1 VARPI
6 LIGSSDSTTF
16 SANSDQMPRQTFSS
30 FEAFFDANRHASL
43 RAMVLGPVRENWS
56 LTHLLLK
63 NLSIQFGQAES
74 KALVEGAPR
83 SGGVSIFMPT
93 RSESAWWGNG
103 RQFDELSLMVAL
115 PGDDFCLVADTTRS
129 WCSLYIPNAEL
140 VGPSG
145 DVTTAIGSSR
155 AYFQVPPQR
164 MDRFRSTIGRLDEA
178 VQLAPAAFESP
189 IAQKASAQKLVR
201 EIRNVLATSHELE
214 PKLGRRAVPRQ
225 QIIRRAMDFVDQHD
239 GEYLSLEELA
249 AAAGV
254 SERTLRDAFHWYFGI
269 PPLQYLNR
277 RTLHQVRRALKA
289 ADPTVATVTAAAT
302 QFGVWQFGRMAR
314 DYRLLFGELPSE
326 TLRDRH

>member
-1 VARPI
+1 
-6 LIGSSDSTTF
+6 
-16 SANSDQMPRQTFSS
+16 
-30 FEAFFDANRHASL
+30 
-43 RAMVLGPVRENWS
+43 MVLGPVRENWS
-56 LTHLLLK
+56 LTHLFLN

-93 RSESAWWGNG
+93 RSASAWWGNG
-103 RQFDELSLMVAL
+103 RQFDELSLLVAL

-140 VGPSG
+140 VGPHG
-145 DVTTAIGSSR
+145 DVTTAMGASR
-155 AYFQVPPQR
+155 GYFQAPPQR
-164 MDRFRSTIGRLDEA
+164 MEKFRSAIGHLDEA
-178 VQLAPAAFESP
+178 VQLAAAAFEYP
-189 IAQKASAQKLVR
+189 MAQKASAQKLVR
-201 EIRNVLATSHELE
+201 EIRNMLATPHELE

-254 SERTLRDAFHWYFGI
+254 SERTLRVAFHWYFGI
-269 PPLQYLNR
+269 APLQYLNR

-289 ADPTVATVTAAAT
+289 ADPTMATVTAIAT
-302 QFGVWQFGRMAR
+302 QFGVWQFGRLAR

-326 TLRDRH
+326 TLRYRY